1 MEIVNMSKKK
11 YNNLI
16 DLELDS
22 SIINTEAKLLI
33 ANLRNKLKVFK
44 NLHRLSGPTFA
55 NKLYTLELLDT
66 FREYLP
72 ESFVIPDYLCSVQG
86 SIEGFAMELVE
97 GPVLSVYLKDNTV
110 PLESKIHYL
119 KEVSKLLDQLD
130 KIRINSP
137 LDSIYINDLHDAN
150 IIIDKETKDIKV
162 IDLDSCKIADNKP
175 FPSKVLSPMALL
187 NYVDNKYEIYSKNYG
202 MYDENDKYNY
212 RAEFGYI
219 VPSRDTDIYCYII
232 MVLNFLYGYN
242 INNLKLDEY
251 YEYMY
256 YLESIGIHHEL
267 IDYFIK
273 IVSNADNELPYEEL
287 DSITDEQ
294 YYRAKKNVYNAVKD
308 K

>member
-11 YNNLI
+11 YNNLV

-22 SIINTEAKLLI
+22 SIVNTEAKLLI

-97 GPVLSVYLKDNTV
+97 GPVLSVYLKDHTV

-150 IIIDKETKDIKV
+150 ILIDKETKEIKV

-187 NYVDNKYEIYSKNYG
+187 NYVDNKYEIYCKNYG

-242 INNLKLDEY
+242 INNLKLDEF

-287 DSITDEQ
+287 DSITEEQ